1 MKTKAKF
8 EFYRATQK
16 VKPGKWCQLYD
27 GVIIEKS
34 KETVSMVCV
43 DKGEDDVNIVDLD
56 PSEYNFK
63 VIEKEIAENTFSIAI
78 LNLTKDLSE
87 AQKNLLIAQ
96 RNLDYAQKKYAE
108 FFK

>member
-34 KETVSMVCV
+34 KEIQ
-43 DKGEDDVNIVDLD
+43 VNEL
-56 PSEYNFK
+56 
-63 VIEKEIAENTFSIAI
+63 
-78 LNLTKDLSE
+78 L
-87 AQKNLLIAQ
+87 KNL
-96 RNLDYAQKKYAE
+96 NK
-108 FFK
+108 